1 MLILCTTVPAA
12 PSGGT
17 AQALDRCIASAAQGG
32 REGLAELYR
41 LTHAAVYG
49 FALSIVKNAQDA
61 EDVLQDVYLQVWQS
75 AGGYRSQGK
84 PMAWLLTIA
93 RNLSL
98 SRLRERSRTVS
109 LSPEGWQ
116 ARFAQ
121 TPAVT
126 QDDRLALEA
135 LLEVLSDEERQ
146 VVALHAIAGLK
157 HRETARLLSL
167 PLSTVLSKYHRAL
180 KKLQFALKE
189 ECGHA

>member
-1 MLILCTTVPAA
+1 MLIFCTTVPAA
-12 PSGGT
+12 PPGGS

-75 AGGYRSQGK
+75 AGSYRSQGK

-98 SRLRERSRTVS
+98 SRLRAKPQRTSPRSFRT
-109 LSPEGWQ
+109 LTA
-116 ARFAQ
+116 ARASSVKGS
-121 TPAVT
+121 A
-126 QDDRLALEA
+126 EA
-135 LLEVLSDEERQ
+135 YW
-146 VVALHAIAGLK
+146 HF
-157 HRETARLLSL
+157 TASS
-167 PLSTVLSKYHRAL
+167 PLSSR
-180 KKLQFALKE
+180 
-189 ECGHA
+189 

>member
-1 MLILCTTVPAA
+1 MLVFCTTVPAEQ
-12 PSGGT
+12 SGGS

-41 LTHAAVYG
+41 LTHATVYG

-75 AGGYRSQGK
+75 AGSYRSQGK

-93 RNLSL
+93 RNLAL

-109 LSPEGWQ
+109 LPPEDWR

-121 TPAVT
+121 VPAVT
-126 QDDRLALEA
+126 QEDRLALEA
-135 LLEVLSDEERQ
+135 LLEALSDQERQ
-146 VVALHAIAGLK
+146 VVALHAVAGLK
-157 HRETARLLSL
+157 HREIAQLLSL
-167 PLSTVLSKYHRAL
+167 PLSTVLSRYHRAL
-180 KKLQFALKE
+180 KKLKLALKE
-189 ECGHA
+189 ENSHA

>member
-1 MLILCTTVPAA
+1 MLIFCTTVPAA
-12 PSGGT
+12 PPSGN

-41 LTHAAVYG
+41 LTHTAVYG

-75 AGGYRSQGK
+75 AGSYRSQGK

-109 LSPEGWQ
+109 LSPEDWQ
-116 ARFAQ
+116 ARFAR

-180 KKLQFALKE
+180 KKLQLALKE